1 MVSSVG
7 EENAVVTVV
16 DDSSPGPF
24 EGPEK
29 LLEIWFAP
37 SEEDVV
43 ARQLPIRGGRA
54 AASPTASTS
63 HKERWTGLRQVEKSV
78 WDNMLDEVQCKVLSV
93 IEGEEVD
100 AYLLSESSMFVW
112 PHKLILKTCG
122 TTTLLLGIPTLL
134 RIASETCG
142 FKGVWRC
149 FYSRKTF
156 MFPDRQR
163 GPHKDWNAEMAFL
176 DKLFENSSAYTVGRM
191 NGDHWLLYL
200 TPPRDDVLLP
210 HALESS
216 VALPPSKPD
225 TSLSALSA
233 SLTTTPSAFP
243 TAANPRSPTR
253 RHATLPSSSVPTSF
267 RSKGPPT
274 PPGRGRPDQ
283 TLEILMTQLSPAAC
297 RKFYHPSSTPDLPVP
312 YTSPLCP
319 SDPLVVDGDAHA
331 LGSRLSDDLGLTA
344 ILPGAT
350 IDSFLFAPCGFSQN
364 AVRGDRYA
372 TVHVTPEEAYSYA
385 SFECNFDFGGASHPD
400 HRHQKTAAS
409 TDGSNGDG
417 GDDAG
422 VAGLDTVEGI
432 KRSTESLQELVEK
445 VLRIFEPAKLT
456 LTLFVSEDEHDVE
469 ASTGTGIEGET
480 GDRAKA
486 HEGMRQLLNPELLQK
501 YERVDRILYE
511 FEGYVLVYAVFQ
523 QRQVAAP
530 PVLAGQ

>member
-1 MVSSVG
+1 MAASASS
-7 EENAVVTVV
+7 AAVTVV

-43 ARQLPIRGGRA
+43 ARNLPLKGGRKG
-54 AASPTASTS
+54 
-63 HKERWTGLRQVEKSV
+63 KERWTGLRQVEKSV
-78 WDNMLDEVQCKVLSV
+78 WDNMLDEVCCKVLSV

-156 MFPDRQR
+156 MFPERQR
-163 GPHKDWNAEMAFL
+163 GPHKDWTAEMSFL

-191 NGDHWLLYL
+191 NGDHWLLYI
-200 TPPRDDVLLP
+200 TPPSDDVLLP

-216 VALPPSKPD
+216 RALPPATHD
-225 TSLSALSA
+225 TQLSALSA
-233 SLTTTPSAFP
+233 SLDTTPSAFP
-243 TAANPRSPTR
+243 PRRAVQPR
-253 RHATLPSSSVPTSF
+253 LIPS
-267 RSKGPPT
+267 
-274 PPGRGRPDQ
+274 RPDQ

-297 RKFYHPSSTPDLPVP
+297 KKFYHPSSDTPYASYPAEPVAA
-312 YTSPLCP
+312 
-319 SDPLVVDGDAHA
+319 DGDAHA
-331 LGSRLSDDLGLTA
+331 LGAKLSDDLGLSA
-344 ILPGAT
+344 ILEGAT

-385 SFECNFDFGGASHPD
+385 SFECNFDF
-400 HRHQKTAAS
+400 
-409 TDGSNGDG
+409 
-417 GDDAG
+417 
-422 VAGLDTVEGI
+422 AGLGADADRGLETREAV
-432 KRSTESLQELVEK
+432 RRTSESLQDLVEK
-445 VLRIFEPAKLT
+445 VLAIFEPAKMCI
-456 LTLFVSEDEHDVE
+456 TLFVSDEDEDD
-469 ASTGTGIEGET
+469 AGIEKNA
-480 GDRAKA
+480 RA
-486 HEGMRQLLNPELLQK
+486 HEGMRQLLNPHLEAR
-501 YERVDRILYE
+501 YERVDRILYS
-511 FEGYVLVYAVFQ
+511 FDGYSLIFAAFQ
-523 QRQVAAP
+523 KKDR
-530 PVLAGQ
+530 

>member
-1 MVSSVG
+1 
-7 EENAVVTVV
+7 
-16 DDSSPGPF
+16 
-24 EGPEK
+24 
-29 LLEIWFAP
+29 
-37 SEEDVV
+37 
-43 ARQLPIRGGRA
+43 
-54 AASPTASTS
+54 
-63 HKERWTGLRQVEKSV
+63 
-78 WDNMLDEVQCKVLSV
+78 
-93 IEGEEVD
+93 
-100 AYLLSESSMFVW
+100 
-112 PHKLILKTCG
+112 
-122 TTTLLLGIPTLL
+122 
-134 RIASETCG
+134 
-142 FKGVWRC
+142 
-149 FYSRKTF
+149 
-156 MFPDRQR
+156 
-163 GPHKDWNAEMAFL
+163 
-176 DKLFENSSAYTVGRM
+176 M

-233 SLTTTPSAFP
+233 SLTTTPSALP
-243 TAANPRSPTR
+243 PSSSAAANPRSPTR
-253 RHATLPSSSVPTSF
+253 RHAPLPPSSVPGSF
-267 RSKGPPT
+267 RPRSSAG
-274 PPGRGRPDQ
+274 GRPDQ
-283 TLEILMTQLSPAAC
+283 TLEILMTQLSTNAC

-385 SFECNFDFGGASHPD
+385 SFECNFDFGGASHHPQSLSGQT
-400 HRHQKTAAS
+400 RA
-409 TDGSNGDG
+409 NG
-417 GDDAG
+417 GDDDDEG
-422 VAGLDTVEGI
+422 VVAGLDTAEGI

-456 LTLFVSEDEHDVE
+456 LTLFVSDDDETT
-469 ASTGTGIEGET
+469 TGN
-480 GDRAKA
+480 DRAKV
-486 HEGMRQLLNPELLQK
+486 HEGMRQLLNPELLEK

-523 QRQVAAP
+523 QRQQQVAH
-530 PVLAGQ
+530 